1 MQKVTE
7 IAVRYKI
14 DISEANVYIVGEVMS
29 IPYIVAEK
37 SQSTFLSFFLFFFD
51 VDHCHSLC

>member
-37 SQSTFLSFFLFFFD
+37 SQSTFLSFFLSFFD
-51 VDHCHSLC
+51 VDHCHSLH